1 MADTKKLEA
10 KMASK
15 AVRPKT
21 ARELLQEKM
30 GQLVERA
37 AEQMNDREFKKAE
50 KKSLGVTSRVRA
62 RISQR
67 ETGWGSL
74 PTLPV

>member
-1 MADTKKLEA
+1 MTTAA
-10 KMASK
+10 PARSK
-15 AVRPKT
+15 TSKET
-21 ARELLQEKM
+21 LQEKM

-37 AEQMNDREFKKAE
+37 AEHMSYREFKKAE
-50 KKSLGVTSRVRA
+50 KKSLGVTSRVRS

>member
-37 AEQMNDREFKKAE
+37 AEHMSYREFKKAE